1 MNTESKIM
9 GWIKRN
15 KKKLFIAG
23 GLTLAVIA
31 TAVGVTL
38 VTKKNDEVLEIGTN
52 DNGSLVIEE
61 TSTEVVE

>member
-1 MNTESKIM
+1 MDTKSKII
-9 GWIKRN
+9 GWLKRN

-52 DNGSLVIEE
+52 DNEPLAIEE
-61 TSTEVVE
+61 TSTEVE